1 MTASTIAATASG
13 NQLRVR
19 WNALLAFLRRELA
32 PFPGRGIATLRIT
45 VASVVVLVICMA
57 LRVPEAYLSVW
68 IVLRMATEESGEMLL
83 TGALAVIALTVSLAL
98 ALVLLSVAMD
108 QPALRFCLI
117 GFSAAVA
124 FFLRRTFAIGAVGFL
139 IGFIPT
145 IVLTA
150 PDFLPTPEA
159 MVRLTLWLWPVVTL
173 GIAAIVAANLFIAP
187 NDPAALLREELASR
201 VRAAEAVIA
210 RCLGTAGGGPEP
222 MRLAISGTGRMMQL
236 LRDAG
241 VVHPARRARSAQQ
254 RALIALID
262 RLATA
267 AAALDVLPHESDA
280 AERDRLRAA
289 AARCARLRTALEADS
304 IPGSGSA
311 AEPVTTGR
319 GSALSPTLVELETVL
334 AQIEQTLADRASA
347 ASVIAPEP
355 ERPPLLAADA
365 FTNREYLRYA
375 LKGALAV
382 MICYLAQSA
391 VNWPGIRTCVI
402 TCMIVGLTSE
412 GATIQKG
419 TLRFAGAIVG
429 GALGF
434 LAILV
439 VIPNMESIASLVLLV
454 AAGAAISAWVWVGS
468 PRISYAGA
476 QIALAFYMCVIQG
489 FEPSWYFYTIR
500 DRMIGLLL
508 GHAVISLVFLSV
520 WPVRAGD
527 AIWMGLASALRAMAE
542 LARAGSRSDDQTA
555 VARAIAGLR
564 AAASRHFVSAQQSA
578 EEESFEWSVR
588 ETGAAARDR
597 FRDADGE
604 ARAVFV
610 MQLAVANQRPNVLP
624 PELPDALVAATR
636 RFDGLVAENLD
647 AIADRAQASA
657 PTELPDLRSPL
668 EGLTRAVR
676 AEVSRIPNPEVARQ
690 VEGRLAAYRELVP
703 RLERLGSAVV
713 SRGLVRLTPLVLAGC
728 MAYSPIA
735 NAPPS
740 ADKPWRGSDLQRVAS
755 DLGSDVHTEP
765 ERVAVETQK
774 NYELGEL
781 IDLAQRTNPETRVA
795 WEQVRQ
801 AALAAGIAQATYYP
815 KLAAAATA
823 AIASVPMPIPETVV
837 PGGVFRAKT
846 QFAIP
851 ALTLEWLLLDF
862 GRRGAAVDGA
872 RALIAEANAGFN
884 AKHQEVVFG
893 VTRDFYALSA
903 ARGKRN
909 ASQAAYDSAR
919 TLAEAVTARKD
930 RGLATRPELLQAEEE
945 EAKAAYEL
953 ADATAAE
960 SDARMAL
967 LETVGIGPSTPIE
980 IADVSQRP
988 LPPELSESI
997 DGAVDRGLAQRPDLL
1012 ALLAEVQAKRAAV
1025 RGAHADY
1032 WPRLAARGEYGGN
1045 YGELAID
1052 HSRYQSVSEYQYT
1065 VGLRFEWDLFE
1076 GFARRNKVQL
1086 AQSQQRAAENELTHA
1101 REKTVRQVW
1110 KAYNDAKVALAKERA
1125 ATALLA
1131 ASEKSWSATLES
1143 YQHGLAT
1150 FPDVRESQ
1158 HSLAQ
1163 ARALEQASRAE
1174 AWTRAAAFA
1183 VSTGDLAQP

>member
-1 MTASTIAATASG
+1 MMASSAAATSSRS
-13 NQLRVR
+13 RVLAR
-19 WNALLAFLRRELA
+19 RDALLAFLRRELA
-32 PFPGRGIATLRIT
+32 PFPGRGIATARVT
-45 VASVVVLVICMA
+45 VACVVVLIIGMTLRIPETYLAVWVVFKIA
-57 LRVPEAYLSVW
+57 L
-68 IVLRMATEESGEMLL
+68 EESGETLL
-83 TGALAVIALTVSLAL
+83 TGIVALIALTVGLAL
-98 ALVLLSVAMD
+98 ALVLLFVAMD
-108 QPALRFCLI
+108 QPALRFGLI
-117 GFSAAVA
+117 GLSAAVA
-124 FFLRRTFAIGAVGFL
+124 FYLRRTFAIGAAGFL
-139 IGFIPT
+139 LGLISTVI
-145 IVLTA
+145 LTL
-150 PDFLPTPEA
+150 PDFVPAPEQ
-159 MVRLTLWLWPVVTL
+159 MVRLALWVWPVFAV
-173 GIAAIVAANLFIAP
+173 GIAAAVATNIFLAP
-187 NDPAALLREELASR
+187 TDPAALLREALVSR
-201 VRAAEAVIA
+201 VRAAEAAIA
-210 RCLGTAGGGPEP
+210 RCLGTADSGPEP
-222 MRLAISGTGRMMQL
+222 MRLAISGTERLQQL

-241 VVHPARRARSAQQ
+241 IVHPARRARSAQQ
-254 RALIALID
+254 RALIALTD

-267 AAALDVLPHESDA
+267 AAALDVLPHEPDA

-289 AARCARLRTALEADS
+289 AARSARLRTALEEDS
-304 IPGSGSA
+304 IPGSGSV
-311 AEPVTTGR
+311 AEAVSTDH
-319 GSALSPTLVELETVL
+319 GSALLPTLVEFETVL
-334 AQIEQTLADRASA
+334 ARIEQTLTDPASA

-355 ERPPLLAADA
+355 ERPALFAADA
-365 FTNREYLRYA
+365 FTNPEYLRYA

-382 MICYLAQSA
+382 LICYLAQSA

-419 TLRFAGAIVG
+419 ALRIAGAIVG

-439 VIPNMESIASLVLLV
+439 VVPNMESIASLALLV
-454 AAGAAISAWVWVGS
+454 AAGSAIAAWVYVGS
-468 PRISYAGA
+468 PRISYAGV

-500 DRMIGLLL
+500 DRMVGILL
-508 GHAVISLVFLSV
+508 GNAVITLVFLSV

-527 AIWMGLASALRAMAE
+527 AIWTGLASALRAMAE
-542 LARAGSRSDDQTA
+542 LARVGSRSDDQTA

-564 AAASRHFVSAQQSA
+564 AAASRHFVAAQQSA

-588 ETGAAARDR
+588 ETDAAARDR
-597 FRDADGE
+597 FRVADDE
-604 ARAVFV
+604 ARAIFV

-624 PELPDALVAATR
+624 PELSDALVAATR
-636 RFDGLVAENLD
+636 GFDALVAANLE

-657 PTELPDLRSPL
+657 PRELPDLRSPL
-668 EGLTRAVR
+668 DGLTRTAR
-676 AEVSRIPNPEVARQ
+676 AEVPRISNPEVARQ

-713 SRGLVRLTPLVLAGC
+713 SRGLVRLAPLVLAGC
-728 MAYSPIA
+728 MAYSPLA

-755 DLGSDVHTEP
+755 DLGSDVHSEP
-765 ERVAVETQK
+765 ERVASETQK

-801 AALAAGIAQATYYP
+801 AAFAAGIAQATYYP

-846 QFAIP
+846 HFAIP

-903 ARGKRN
+903 VRGKRN

-919 TLAEAVTARKD
+919 TLAEAVAARKD

-997 DGAVDRGLAQRPDLL
+997 DDAVDRALAQRPDLL

-1025 RGAHADY
+1025 RGARADF

-1045 YGELAID
+1045 FGELAID
-1052 HSRYQSVSEYQYT
+1052 HGSYQSVSDYQYT

-1086 AQSQQRAAENELTHA
+1086 AQSRQREAENELAHA

-1110 KAYNDAKVALAKERA
+1110 KAYNDAKVAIAKERA
-1125 ATALLA
+1125 AAALLA

-1174 AWTRAAAFA
+1174 AWTRAAGFA